1 MNFQWFNNDKIS
13 RKKRY
18 NRTIQIVIE
27 GLNMDNEKID
37 QNQPDDEIDW
47 EAFFTPEDTQ
57 EWEDEKRKQ
66 KKRKKFIVKLVSPL
80 LVLALLISGL
90 EVWINIFNIPAINFV
105 KVSNRLSKEPEVKEY
120 KKSVVTIEWGGV
132 KGTGFTITPD
142 GFIVTNEHVVE
153 RTNRV
158 NVHFK
163 SGGSYAGKV
172 IAKDPEL
179 DIAIVDIEAEN
190 VPFLPLSFEK
200 NWDKWTGEKILFI
213 GNPLAFTQIANEGTL
228 VGKVQLADWEV
239 PVMMLEAPIYKGN
252 SGSPVLNQNGE
263 VIGVIFATLQN
274 PEIKAKEIV
283 GVAIPSYYI
292 KEIVNKNIK

>member
-1 MNFQWFNNDKIS
+1 M
-13 RKKRY
+13 
-18 NRTIQIVIE
+18 E
-27 GLNMDNEKID
+27 NEKKD
-37 QNQPDDEIDW
+37 QNQPESETEW

-57 EWEDEKRKQ
+57 EWEEEKQQK

-105 KVSNRLSKEPEVKEY
+105 EVSNRLSKEPEVKEY
-120 KKSVVTIEWGGV
+120 KKSVVTIEWDGV
-132 KGTGFTITPD
+132 KGTGFTISRD

-163 SGGSYAGKV
+163 SGESYAGKV
-172 IAKDPEL
+172 IAKDSDL
-179 DIAIVDIEAEN
+179 DIAIVDIEVEN
-190 VPFLPLSFEK
+190 LPFLPLSFEK
-200 NWDKWTGEKILFI
+200 NWERWKGEKILFI

-228 VGKVQLADWEV
+228 VGKVHLTDWEV
-239 PVMMLEAPIYKGN
+239 PLMMIEAPIYKGN

-263 VIGVIFATLQN
+263 VIGVIFATIQN
-274 PEIKAKEIV
+274 PEVKANKIV
-283 GVAIPSYYI
+283 GVAIPSFYI
-292 KEIVNKNIK
+292 KEMVTKNVQ